1 MSIDVNNESG
11 TEVDEQAILDIA
23 RYALARM
30 RIHPLSELSVIVVDG
45 DAMEQLHVQWMDL
58 PGPTDVMS
66 FPMDELRPPMKDED
80 EAPQGLLGDIVLC
93 PEVAKQQGE
102 DAPTQHSMNEELQ
115 LLTVH
120 GVLHLLGYDHEE
132 ADEKAE
138 MFGLQAGI
146 VDGWRAEKGLT
157 GPSAGADRVMSLS
170 LIAGAVALVVI
181 AWLAAC
187 AEAGLARV
195 SSFRAEE
202 AVRSG
207 RRGSAKLSQVAADPT
222 RYLNVAL
229 LVRVACEMAAAA
241 LVTYACLE
249 EFQETWQALLVAI
262 GVMVLVSYVAVG
274 VSPRTIG
281 RQHPLNTATA
291 AAYVLLPLARI
302 MGPIPPLL
310 ILIGNALTPGKGFRR
325 GPFAS
330 EAELRA
336 LVDLAEKE
344 SLIEDEE
351 RRMVHSVF
359 ELGDTLVRE
368 VMVPRTDL
376 VVIERYK
383 TIRQALTLALRSG
396 FSRIPVVGE
405 SEDDVVGVVY
415 LKDLSRKTHINRDAE
430 AELVSTAM
438 RPATFVPDT
447 KNAGDLLR
455 EMQQL
460 RTHVAVVIDEY
471 GGTAGIVT
479 IEDIL
484 EEIVGEIT
492 DEYDREVSSVEELGD
507 ERFRVTSRLDI
518 GDLGELYGIEEFD
531 DEDVETVGGLLA
543 KALGRVPIAGASSL
557 VTLPDGRALRLTA
570 EAAAGRRNKIVTV
583 LSEPVG
589 GQEEGA
595 G

>member
-1 MSIDVNNESG
+1 
-11 TEVDEQAILDIA
+11 
-23 RYALARM
+23 
-30 RIHPLSELSVIVVDG
+30 
-45 DAMEQLHVQWMDL
+45 
-58 PGPTDVMS
+58 
-66 FPMDELRPPMKDED
+66 
-80 EAPQGLLGDIVLC
+80 
-93 PEVAKQQGE
+93 
-102 DAPTQHSMNEELQ
+102 
-115 LLTVH
+115 
-120 GVLHLLGYDHEE
+120 
-132 ADEKAE
+132 
-138 MFGLQAGI
+138 
-146 VDGWRAEKGLT
+146 
-157 GPSAGADRVMSLS
+157 MSLALVS
-170 LIAGAVALVVI
+170 GAIALVVV

-207 RRGSAKLSQVAADPT
+207 RRGSEKLALIAADPT

-241 LVTYACLE
+241 LVTYACLK
-249 EFQETWQALLVAI
+249 EFDSTTEALLVAI
-262 GVMVLVSYVAVG
+262 AVMVLVSYVAVG

-302 MGPIPPLL
+302 MGPIPYLL

-344 SLIEDEE
+344 SLIEDDE

-405 SEDDVVGVVY
+405 SEDDVVGMVY
-415 LKDLSRKTHINRDAE
+415 LKDLTRKTHISRDAE
-430 AELVSTAM
+430 SELVSTAM
-438 RPATFVPDT
+438 RPAVFVPDT

-455 EMQQL
+455 EMQKE
-460 RTHVAVVIDEY
+460 RNHVAVVIDEY

-492 DEYDREVSSVEELGD
+492 DEYDRELPPVEELGED
-507 ERFRVTSRLDI
+507 RHRVTARLDI
-518 GDLGELYGIEEFD
+518 TDLGELYGLDEYD

-543 KALGRVPIAGASSL
+543 KALGRVPIAGASS
-557 VTLPDGRALRLTA
+557 VVELPDGRVLRLTA

-583 LSEPVG
+583 LVEPVG
-589 GQEEGA
+589 PAGAPDEETKPE
-595 G
+595 

>member
-1 MSIDVNNESG
+1 MSPQIVIG
-11 TEVDEQAILDIA
+11 AI
-23 RYALARM
+23 
-30 RIHPLSELSVIVVDG
+30 
-45 DAMEQLHVQWMDL
+45 
-58 PGPTDVMS
+58 
-66 FPMDELRPPMKDED
+66 
-80 EAPQGLLGDIVLC
+80 
-93 PEVAKQQGE
+93 
-102 DAPTQHSMNEELQ
+102 
-115 LLTVH
+115 
-120 GVLHLLGYDHEE
+120 
-132 ADEKAE
+132 
-138 MFGLQAGI
+138 
-146 VDGWRAEKGLT
+146 
-157 GPSAGADRVMSLS
+157 
-170 LIAGAVALVVI
+170 ALVVV

-202 AVRSG
+202 AVKSG
-207 RRGSAKLSQVAADPT
+207 RRGGAKLAQVAADPT

-249 EFQETWQALLVAI
+249 AFAATWQALLVAI
-262 GVMVLVSYVAVG
+262 AVMVLVSYVAVG

-291 AAYVLLPLARI
+291 AAYVLVPLARV
-302 MGPIPPLL
+302 MGPIPSLL

-376 VVIERYK
+376 VTIERFK

-396 FSRIPVVGE
+396 FSRIPVTGE
-405 SEDDVVGVVY
+405 SEDDIIGIVY
-415 LKDLSRKTHINRDAE
+415 LKDLVRKTHISRE
-430 AELVSTAM
+430 AESDLVSTAM
-438 RPATFVPDT
+438 RPAVFVPDT

-455 EMQQL
+455 EMQKE
-460 RTHVAVVIDEY
+460 RNHVAVVIDEY

-492 DEYDREVSSVEELGD
+492 DEYDRELPPVVDLG
-507 ERFRVTSRLDI
+507 EGRYRVTARLDI
-518 GDLGELYGIEEFD
+518 TDLGELYGLEEYD

-543 KALGRVPIAGASSL
+543 KALGRVPIAGASAQ
-557 VTLPDGRALRLTA
+557 VELPDERRLKLTA
-570 EAAAGRRNKIVTV
+570 EASAGRRNKIVTV
-583 LSEPVG
+583 LVEPAGSV
-589 GQEEGA
+589 EEEKPE
-595 G
+595 

>member
-1 MSIDVNNESG
+1 MS
-11 TEVDEQAILDIA
+11 A
-23 RYALARM
+23 AL
-30 RIHPLSELSVIVVDG
+30 V
-45 DAMEQLHVQWMDL
+45 
-58 PGPTDVMS
+58 
-66 FPMDELRPPMKDED
+66 
-80 EAPQGLLGDIVLC
+80 LGAL
-93 PEVAKQQGE
+93 
-102 DAPTQHSMNEELQ
+102 
-115 LLTVH
+115 
-120 GVLHLLGYDHEE
+120 
-132 ADEKAE
+132 
-138 MFGLQAGI
+138 
-146 VDGWRAEKGLT
+146 
-157 GPSAGADRVMSLS
+157 
-170 LIAGAVALVVI
+170 ALVVV

-187 AEAGLARV
+187 AEAGIARV

-207 RRGSAKLSQVAADPT
+207 RRGSAKLAQIAADPT

-229 LVRVACEMAAAA
+229 LVRVTCEMSAAS
-241 LVTYACLE
+241 LITYGSVR
-249 EFQETWQALLVAI
+249 EFDGTAEALLIAI
-262 GVMVLVSYVAVG
+262 AIMVLVSYVAVG

-281 RQHPLNTATA
+281 RQHPLNTATI
-291 AAYVLLPLARI
+291 AAYVLVPLARI
-302 MGPIPPLL
+302 MGPIPSLL
-310 ILIGNALTPGKGFRR
+310 ILIGNALTPGKGFRH

-336 LVDLAEKE
+336 LVDLAEAE

-396 FSRIPVVGE
+396 FSRIPVTGE
-405 SEDDVVGVVY
+405 SEDDIVGIVY
-415 LKDLSRKTHINRDAE
+415 LKDLARKTHISRDAE
-430 AELVSTAM
+430 SDLVSTAM
-438 RPATFVPDT
+438 RPVFFVPDT

-455 EMQQL
+455 EMQKE
-460 RTHVAVVIDEY
+460 RNHVAVAVDEY

-492 DEYDREVSSVEELGD
+492 DEYDRELPPVEDLG
-507 ERFRVTSRLDI
+507 EGRHRVTARLDI
-518 GDLGELYGIEEFD
+518 TDLGELYGLEEFD

-543 KALGRVPIAGASSL
+543 KQLGRVPIAGASSL
-557 VTLPDGRALRLTA
+557 VELPDGRELRLTA

-583 LSEPVG
+583 LVEPVG
-589 GQEEGA
+589 PAEPPSGEEA
-595 G
+595 AEE